1 MSDTATQLGKL
12 HRAFLN
18 EIVAACAAKGMDVG
32 ITDPNVDGR
41 PTMVVAKRKEGWQSH
56 LPRGFKYDLNNGVLF
71 RAYTATAGEI
81 VDPSV
86 EGIVDGLLQ
95 AYMEKVTQVA
105 PTRTKYELQRPS
117 DP

>member
-41 PTMVVAKRKEGWQSH
+41 PTMVVAKRNKGWRGH
-56 LPRGFKYDLNNGVLF
+56 LPGGFRYDLENGVLF
-71 RAYTATAGEI
+71 RAYNATAGEI
-81 VDPSV
+81 VDRSA
-86 EGIVDGLLQ
+86 EEIVDGLLP
-95 AYMEKVTQVA
+95 AYMEKVKQVA
-105 PTRTKYELQRPS
+105 PTRTLYELQRPS